1 MSDKTRKPEWL
12 RVKIRSGGNL
22 KSVKA
27 ILARHRL
34 HTVCTEANCPNRME
48 CFDSRTATFLVLGA
62 VCTRGCTFCDVE
74 GGVPL
79 PPDPREP
86 AAIAAASGELG
97 LRHVVVTSVT
107 RDDLPDGGASHF
119 AAIVHALRNV
129 STVESIELLI
139 PDLQGSREA
148 LRTVMNARPDV
159 LNHNIETVPRL
170 YSTVRPGADYRRS
183 LELLKSVKEMD
194 KTVKSK
200 SGVMVGL
207 GETEEELFRT
217 LGDLRDA
224 DCDFLT
230 IGQYLPPSADAY
242 PLDRYVTPEEFEA
255 YRKAALDLGFLEVAS
270 GPLVRSSYHALDMV
284 KPAPAE

>member
-1 MSDKTRKPEWL
+1 MNDKRRKPEWL

-62 VCTRGCTFCDVE
+62 VCTRGCTFCDVA

-79 PPDPREP
+79 PPDPQEP
-86 AAIAAASGELG
+86 AALAAASGELG

-119 AAIVHALRNV
+119 AAIVHALRAV
-129 STVESIELLI
+129 PSVESIELLI

-148 LRTVMNARPDV
+148 LQRVMKARPDV

-194 KTVKSK
+194 STVKSK

-207 GETEEELFRT
+207 GETEAELLQT

-230 IGQYLPPSADAY
+230 IGQYLPPSAEAY
-242 PLDRYVTPEEFEA
+242 PLDRYVTPEEFER
-255 YRKAALDLGFLEVAS
+255 YRKAALELGFLEVAS

-284 KPAPAE
+284 KPSGT

>member
-1 MSDKTRKPEWL
+1 MSNATRKPEWL
-12 RVKIRSGGNL
+12 RVKIRSGGNM

-62 VCTRGCTFCDVE
+62 VCTRGCTFCDVA

-79 PPDPREP
+79 PPDPGEP
-86 AAIAAASGELG
+86 AALAAASGELG

-119 AAIVHALRNV
+119 AAIVHALRAV
-129 STVESIELLI
+129 PTVESIELLI
-139 PDLQGSREA
+139 PDLQGLQEA
-148 LRTVMNARPDV
+148 LRTVMKARPDV
-159 LNHNIETVPRL
+159 LNHNIETIPRL
-170 YSTVRPGADYRRS
+170 YAAVRPGADYRRS
-183 LELLKSVKEMD
+183 LELLKSVKSMD
-194 KTVKSK
+194 NTVKSK

-207 GETEEELFRT
+207 GETESELLQT
-217 LGDLRDA
+217 LRDLRDA

-230 IGQYLPPSADAY
+230 IGQYLPPSAEAY
-242 PLDRYVTPEEFEA
+242 PLDRYVTPEEFER
-255 YRKAALDLGFLEVAS
+255 YREAALELGFLEVAS

-284 KPAPAE
+284 HPSDH

>member
-1 MSDKTRKPEWL
+1 MNDKSRKPEWL
-12 RVKIRSGGNL
+12 RVKIRSGGNM

-62 VCTRGCTFCDVE
+62 VCTRGCTFCDVA

-79 PPDPREP
+79 PPDPHEP
-86 AAIAAASGELG
+86 AALAAASGELG

-119 AAIVHALRNV
+119 AAIVHALRAV
-129 STVESIELLI
+129 PTVESIELLI

-148 LRTVMNARPDV
+148 LLTVMKARPDV
-159 LNHNIETVPRL
+159 LNHNIETIPRL

-207 GETEEELFRT
+207 GETEEELLKT
-217 LGDLRDA
+217 LGDLREA
-224 DCDFLT
+224 ECDFLT
-230 IGQYLPPSADAY
+230 IGQYLPPSAEAY
-242 PLDRYVTPEEFEA
+242 PLDRYVTPEEFER
-255 YRKAALDLGFLEVAS
+255 YREAALELGFLEVAS

-284 KPAPAE
+284 NSSDH